1 MKIARYQIAFA
12 ILLAALAG
20 FLGALAA
27 DRWFATSG
35 QTGLHDFVHEQLEL
49 TAEQDARLDQ
59 LEERYAI
66 ETAQRQLEVRRANAA
81 LAAAM
86 DSEHQYGPKVST
98 AIDQVHTS
106 MGELQKATVR
116 HVFAMR
122 EILDEDQQREFDRQ
136 VARSLTGA
144 PPE

>member
-1 MKIARYQIAFA
+1 MTNPKRQILIA

-20 FLGALAA
+20 FLGATAA
-27 DRWFATSG
+27 QRWFAPAQSG
-35 QTGLHDFVHEQLEL
+35 GLHEFVHEQLDL
-49 TAEQDARLDQ
+49 TADQEEQLDR
-59 LEERYAI
+59 LEERYDI
-66 ETAQRQLEVRRANAA
+66 ENTQRELAVRRANAA

-86 DSEHQYGPKVST
+86 DSEHEYGPEVSA

-106 MGELQKATVR
+106 MGELQKATVQ

-122 EILDEDQQREFDRQ
+122 SILDEDQRREFDQQ
-136 VARSLTGA
+136 VARSLTGS